1 MERLKKINR
10 KTWALLLVI
19 AMMAT
24 LLLGV
29 GFHVEAESVFA
40 GGDGSESNPY
50 IISTAEQLNE
60 VRNHLDAYYIQV
72 SDIDLS
78 DYKGWVPIGSAEVP
92 FTGGYDGGTHVINML
107 TLNGDSISAHA
118 DLNQSN
124 CRGVGLFGF
133 IEDSSISNIS
143 IANFCA
149 FVTSTHSY
157 ESIALGP
164 IAGKA
169 DDSTIQNCSVKG
181 IIMDSAVPYFC
192 FQTIGGIVGC
202 AYGSEGLIKDCVSE
216 VSFNGAFRPSGSPL
230 SYSWLKYDIGGI
242 AGEASRVDSCI
253 NKGIISCDI
262 NADCEGFTNR
272 YRLGGITGVC
282 ERPTIINCDNYG
294 DVKASFNSMTD
305 SLAYVGGITGQIDAA
320 GAVYS
325 CNNYGNIKSI
335 FDGNT
340 DEKDDGACCA
350 GGIAGYIDS
359 TITQSFN
366 HSKEIQSFSRGNI
379 GRIVGFDNGSG
390 NLENNY
396 SSGETLL
403 NGEKPIDNIG
413 LDKKNGATIDTES
426 IPDEEYY
433 LRCLDANIE
442 LTLDGVYD
450 DEHYQLKP
458 EFLPKLAEGENLKY
472 ESSDL
477 NVLTVTST
485 GLVEAKTEGEATIT
499 ITHPVTK
506 QSTSVKFTV
515 LDGPRVVLASEI
527 PLSGMG
533 VGQSSTVYA
542 QVKSGRQYLKDNVAF
557 SIANSNPSVVSI
569 SNVKNKTGITSFEIK
584 ALKEGEAIITVSD
597 SGSGALYS
605 KHITVTSGVKSYN
618 AASLPINYEDLT
630 NKEFRVAINGMI
642 VDEYEMED
650 LGKNWKVSFN
660 VYNQMCHAG
669 VVEVYNEDGS
679 LKEYVP
685 IKRFDGGYVTSL
697 WGTLETICDM
707 AKDLVDRN
715 TLSYKDSTCS
725 HKTEVSID
733 VPKGGKVVLTNDP
746 LYSKSCAVVNMADFC
761 TEVLLR
767 GVSLIDKINK
777 DDVTKSVFDV
787 TKQKSLKLLKEEYLH
802 GGATMYKLGESVQ
815 DSFKSIVGQK
825 ALENLSED
833 ALKKLF
839 VETDQA
845 FRRFDIDF
853 SEIIADILN
862 VKTGLKYGVDT
873 IQSEL
878 IANADIFGLTLEI
891 AFNAQKDLSI
901 LNYYIDLQKEYSNHA
916 ICIYFD
922 AADNSLYSSDGVSA
936 KSLSGNNTLSQKNFV
951 LHSYVLSNNEELDN
965 KQRRALDEKS
975 DKYVVRNI
983 YLERDGVVSQPGEVV
998 EVTVPVPDSYDINK
1012 CNIYWIKD
1020 DGSLAKMNSTV
1031 DGHNLVF
1038 QTTHFSLYAVVE
1050 ETSSLPDSFEV
1061 LLPSDFEMSVGDTI
1075 PMFIDQ
1081 LEGKYELF
1089 NYNHEF
1095 KETDTAKRANKFV
1108 SKDESIVTVDEKGNV
1123 TAHKAG
1129 TTTIIGSYGN
1139 KTAECKVTVGY
1150 PWAGYGTVSKVS
1162 LNRVSINGKTYEL
1175 NLSDNSEDILYYEK
1189 TTQRALM
1196 DYIYAYK
1203 LDEKGRIVEL
1213 KHPSVNGYW
1222 KLLGS
1227 RDGESYYYEVADSIC
1242 LDYPLVEKSEVDK
1255 YIGDYARQYY
1265 VTSKYG
1271 YISIAHTIHV
1281 QKNETDSDPY
1291 LNFAR
1296 FVPDANHLDQVKDT
1310 FKLAITDN
1318 EFEQGDLF
1326 VYYFPEVKPQEG
1338 ETFQELA
1345 ERLPVL
1351 SSNEAVAKVVWEN
1364 LDDIYKARCYVKAV
1378 NAGEATLTFINPTT
1392 GMSCSAKVV
1401 VTDKRSDAG
1410 KVETVALDRTSVT
1423 FTVGDSVP
1431 LAPTA
1436 KNPYGGTVTAVYDWS
1451 SSDSSVVTVD
1461 KDGIAKAVKPGK
1473 ASVTATEKSTGK
1485 TATCEFVVEE
1495 GEDTVVVI
1503 KTPTTEVSVAQGR
1516 SQTVSVTL
1524 LNRNAVILNKPVV
1537 WASEDESVATVNQ
1550 NGVITGKSPGTTH
1563 VTASVDGQSLVIPVT
1578 VTERQSIFTAFADII
1593 KVVTNRLQESFN
1605 RRLQRQQA
1613 IRDLIK
1619 SIVTRQ

>member
-1 MERLKKINR
+1 M
-10 KTWALLLVI
+10 
-19 AMMAT
+19 
-24 LLLGV
+24 
-29 GFHVEAESVFA
+29 
-40 GGDGSESNPY
+40 
-50 IISTAEQLNE
+50 
-60 VRNHLDAYYIQV
+60 
-72 SDIDLS
+72 
-78 DYKGWVPIGSAEVP
+78 
-92 FTGGYDGGTHVINML
+92 
-107 TLNGDSISAHA
+107 
-118 DLNQSN
+118 
-124 CRGVGLFGF
+124 
-133 IEDSSISNIS
+133 
-143 IANFCA
+143 
-149 FVTSTHSY
+149 
-157 ESIALGP
+157 
-164 IAGKA
+164 
-169 DDSTIQNCSVKG
+169 
-181 IIMDSAVPYFC
+181 
-192 FQTIGGIVGC
+192 
-202 AYGSEGLIKDCVSE
+202 
-216 VSFNGAFRPSGSPL
+216 
-230 SYSWLKYDIGGI
+230 
-242 AGEASRVDSCI
+242 
-253 NKGIISCDI
+253 
-262 NADCEGFTNR
+262 
-272 YRLGGITGVC
+272 
-282 ERPTIINCDNYG
+282 
-294 DVKASFNSMTD
+294 
-305 SLAYVGGITGQIDAA
+305 
-320 GAVYS
+320 
-325 CNNYGNIKSI
+325 
-335 FDGNT
+335 
-340 DEKDDGACCA
+340 
-350 GGIAGYIDS
+350 
-359 TITQSFN
+359 
-366 HSKEIQSFSRGNI
+366 
-379 GRIVGFDNGSG
+379 
-390 NLENNY
+390 
-396 SSGETLL
+396 
-403 NGEKPIDNIG
+403 
-413 LDKKNGATIDTES
+413 
-426 IPDEEYY
+426 
-433 LRCLDANIE
+433 
-442 LTLDGVYD
+442 
-450 DEHYQLKP
+450 
-458 EFLPKLAEGENLKY
+458 
-472 ESSDL
+472 
-477 NVLTVTST
+477 
-485 GLVEAKTEGEATIT
+485 
-499 ITHPVTK
+499 
-506 QSTSVKFTV
+506 
-515 LDGPRVVLASEI
+515 
-527 PLSGMG
+527 
-533 VGQSSTVYA
+533 
-542 QVKSGRQYLKDNVAF
+542 
-557 SIANSNPSVVSI
+557 
-569 SNVKNKTGITSFEIK
+569 
-584 ALKEGEAIITVSD
+584 
-597 SGSGALYS
+597 
-605 KHITVTSGVKSYN
+605 
-618 AASLPINYEDLT
+618 
-630 NKEFRVAINGMI
+630 
-642 VDEYEMED
+642 
-650 LGKNWKVSFN
+650 
-660 VYNQMCHAG
+660 
-669 VVEVYNEDGS
+669 
-679 LKEYVP
+679 
-685 IKRFDGGYVTSL
+685 
-697 WGTLETICDM
+697 
-707 AKDLVDRN
+707 
-715 TLSYKDSTCS
+715 
-725 HKTEVSID
+725 
-733 VPKGGKVVLTNDP
+733 
-746 LYSKSCAVVNMADFC
+746 
-761 TEVLLR
+761 
-767 GVSLIDKINK
+767 
-777 DDVTKSVFDV
+777 
-787 TKQKSLKLLKEEYLH
+787 
-802 GGATMYKLGESVQ
+802 
-815 DSFKSIVGQK
+815 
-825 ALENLSED
+825 
-833 ALKKLF
+833 
-839 VETDQA
+839 
-845 FRRFDIDF
+845 
-853 SEIIADILN
+853 
-862 VKTGLKYGVDT
+862 
-873 IQSEL
+873 
-878 IANADIFGLTLEI
+878 
-891 AFNAQKDLSI
+891 
-901 LNYYIDLQKEYSNHA
+901 QKEYSNHA